1 MRLYQLIIRQ
11 YTIFIQFNLSFFLDQ
26 KKPSCSS
33 TATIASTLPS
43 TTATTLSSTMATTLK
58 NTTVIIDTIIPETMT
73 SKKTTKINTLSESVT
88 TSAPTIMPT
97 LTVEKLITTSANK
110 VTTSDE
116 TSQIQ
121 IKKNNNTGPST
132 AAPITSKS
140 IVTVTTTADD
150 SDTTVLLFPD
160 DDSLDNQKTVTAQ
173 EADTSPV
180 LQVTNK
186 VKTEVT
192 TTISKATIINSDT
205 ISEVQTKRP
214 IEISSN
220 KGTTTTEDS
229 DTTVLLFPDDDNV
242 DNQKTVTAQ
251 EADTLP
257 VLQVT
262 NKVKTEAT
270 TTMSEAA
277 IINSDTTAKFH
288 NTNQNIEINT
298 SEGVATTNSADAE
311 AEQTTVLL
319 ADFDWLGKDE
329 VTVPSPTTIET
340 RKTTQPNSVNSEN
353 QANIE
358 EKQKKEK
365 RGYRQFF

>member
-1 MRLYQLIIRQ
+1 
-11 YTIFIQFNLSFFLDQ
+11 
-26 KKPSCSS
+26 
-33 TATIASTLPS
+33 
-43 TTATTLSSTMATTLK
+43 
-58 NTTVIIDTIIPETMT
+58 
-73 SKKTTKINTLSESVT
+73 
-88 TSAPTIMPT
+88 MPT

-132 AAPITSKS
+132 AAPITSTSLVK
-140 IVTVTTTADD
+140 VTTTADD

-173 EADTSPV
+173 EADTLPV

-192 TTISKATIINSDT
+192 TTIFKAAIINSDT
-205 ISEVQTKRP
+205 LLEVQTKKP
-214 IEISSN
+214 IEISAT
-220 KGTTTTEDS
+220 KGTISNEKKNNTGPSAAAPTTSTSLATVTTTAEDS
-229 DTTVLLFPDDDNV
+229 DTTVLLFPDDDNL
-242 DNQKTVTAQ
+242 DNQKTVSAQ

-257 VLQVT
+257 VLQFT

-298 SEGVATTNSADAE
+298 IEGVATTNSADAE

>member
-1 MRLYQLIIRQ
+1 
-11 YTIFIQFNLSFFLDQ
+11 
-26 KKPSCSS
+26 
-33 TATIASTLPS
+33 
-43 TTATTLSSTMATTLK
+43 
-58 NTTVIIDTIIPETMT
+58 
-73 SKKTTKINTLSESVT
+73 
-88 TSAPTIMPT
+88 
-97 LTVEKLITTSANK
+97 VEKLITTSANK
-110 VTTSDE
+110 VTISDQ
-116 TSQIQ
+116 TAQIQ

-173 EADTSPV
+173 AADTSPV

-205 ISEVQTKRP
+205 IPEVQTKRP

-288 NTNQNIEINT
+288 NTNKNIEINT
-298 SEGVATTNSADAE
+298 IEGVATTNSADAE